1 MQKSGE
7 MVNKSMLDYK
17 LLDALAGVVR
27 EKGFDK
33 AAQALH
39 ITQSAVSQ
47 RIRLLEDQAGM
58 VLLTR
63 TLPPKPT
70 PEGRAML
77 KHYIQVK
84 QLEDDLTARL
94 EMEGGSAFRT
104 LALGINADSLSSWF
118 FPAISDFLKT
128 HRVVLDLRVDDQEQ
142 THKLLRSGAVLGCI
156 SSEKKPVQGCKAV
169 AIGTMNYR
177 LVATPGFK
185 THYFPGGLDLENLGQ
200 APAVIYNHN
209 DNLHNQFLQRAF
221 EGIAAKDIP
230 VHYLPS
236 PDQFVGVILAG
247 LAYGMVPDLQ
257 ARGYLENGDL
267 LDLAPG
273 GHVGVSLYWHR
284 WNLGSSLLDEFSK
297 AIVKNAVIC

>member
-1 MQKSGE
+1 
-7 MVNKSMLDYK
+7 MLDYK

-84 QLEDDLTARL
+84 QLEEDLAGRL
-94 EMEGGSAFRT
+94 EMEGGPAFRS
-104 LALGINADSLSSWF
+104 LALGINADSLSTWF
-118 FPAISDFLKT
+118 FPAVSDFLKT
-128 HRVVLDLRVDDQEQ
+128 HKVVLDLRVDDQEQ
-142 THKLLRSGAVLGCI
+142 THKLLRSGEVLGCI
-156 SSEKKPVQGCKAV
+156 SSEEKTVQGCRAV
-169 AIGTMNYR
+169 SIGTMNYR
-177 LVATPGFK
+177 LLATPDFRER
-185 THYFPGGLDLENLGQ
+185 YFPGGLDPLSLGQ

-209 DNLHNQFLQRAF
+209 DNLHTQFLQKNF
-221 EGIAAKDIP
+221 KGMTSKDIP

-236 PDQFVGVILAG
+236 SEQFVGIILSG
-247 LAYGMVPDLQ
+247 HAYGMVPDLQ
-257 ARGYLENGDL
+257 GQDHLEKEDL
-267 LDLAPG
+267 LDLYPG
-273 GHVGVSLYWHR
+273 SHLEVPLHWHR

>member
-1 MQKSGE
+1 
-7 MVNKSMLDYK
+7 MLDYK

-27 EKGFDK
+27 EKGFEK

-84 QLEDDLTARL
+84 QLEEDLADRL
-94 EMEGGSAFRT
+94 EMEGGPAFRS

-118 FPAISDFLKT
+118 FPAVADFLKT
-128 HRVVLDLRVDDQEQ
+128 HKVVLDLRVDDQEQ
-142 THKLLRSGAVLGCI
+142 THKLLRSGEVLGCI
-156 SSEKKPVQGCKAV
+156 SSEEKTVQGCRA
-169 AIGTMNYR
+169 APIGTMNYR
-177 LVATPGFK
+177 MLATPDFK
-185 THYFPGGLDLENLGQ
+185 ERHFPGGLDPLSLGQ

-209 DNLHNQFLQRAF
+209 DNLHTQFLQKNF
-221 EGIAAKDIP
+221 KGMTSKDIP

-236 PDQFVGVILAG
+236 SEQFVGMILSG
-247 LAYGMVPDLQ
+247 MAYGMVPDLQ
-257 ARGYLENGDL
+257 VQDHLEKENL
-267 LDLAPG
+267 LDLHPG
-273 GHVGVSLYWHR
+273 GHLGVSLYWHR